1 MIYKRRRRTQPGRR
15 QEYSY
20 CPMLWLKCE
29 DGSRRQ
35 LWGGTFRTKA
45 AAKAEERRLLQER
58 DAGVELVKNKL
69 TLNDV
74 FDQYLTEKQ
83 TKVKGSTLQ
92 RSKELIEHLR
102 PLLGSVQLVA
112 LKPARISE
120 AYNRL
125 LSNLAKRTVR
135 HCHWQLHGALELAVN
150 WGQIPTNVASRV
162 TPPEPDDFEGRA
174 LTQAEVSQLLEAV
187 TGTEYEALVWL
198 ALDSGARQGE
208 LLALQTGDVDLEH
221 GLIHIR
227 RSVRRIKGQG
237 MVYSSPKT
245 KLSKRTVEIAPATII
260 VLKAYRLAQ
269 KERRLR
275 AGDLWDANSDLFF
288 TNDLGGPLDGVG
300 VTKGFQ
306 KLVTRAGL
314 GRLRFHDLRHS
325 SATRLLAAGARMD
338 EIRARMGHSSIM
350 TTVNTY
356 GHQTSNGAS
365 VAEKMQGILT
375 RPDAISDG
383 WLANG

>member
-1 MIYKRRRRTQPGRR
+1 M
-15 QEYSY
+15 
-20 CPMLWLKCE
+20 
-29 DGSRRQ
+29 
-35 LWGGTFRTKA
+35 
-45 AAKAEERRLLQER
+45 
-58 DAGVELVKNKL
+58 
-69 TLNDV
+69 NDV
-74 FDQYLTEKQ
+74 FDQYLSEKQ
-83 TKVKGSTLQ
+83 TKVKASALQ
-92 RSKELIEHLR
+92 RSKELLQHLR
-102 PLLGSVQLVA
+102 PIFGPVQLVA

-125 LSNLAKRTVR
+125 MEGLSKRTVR

-150 WGQIPTNVASRV
+150 WGQAPTNVAARV

-174 LTQAEVSQLLEAV
+174 LTQAEVGQMLKAV
-187 TGTEYEALVWL
+187 SGTEYEALVWL

-208 LLALQTGDVDLEH
+208 LLALQSGDVDLER

-227 RSVRRIKGQG
+227 RSVRRITGQG
-237 MVYSSPKT
+237 MVYSTPKT
-245 KLSKRTVEIAPATII
+245 KLSKRTVEIAPATIL
-260 VLKAYRLAQ
+260 VLRAYRLAQ

-275 AGDLWDANSDLFF
+275 AGDLWDTAPDLFF

-306 KLVTRAGL
+306 KLVANAGL
-314 GRLRFHDLRHS
+314 GQLRFHDLRHS

-350 TTVNTY
+350 TTVNVY
-356 GHQTSNGAS
+356 GHRSADGGA
-365 VAEKMQGILT
+365 VAEKMQGILV
-375 RPDAISDG
+375 RPDAIPDG